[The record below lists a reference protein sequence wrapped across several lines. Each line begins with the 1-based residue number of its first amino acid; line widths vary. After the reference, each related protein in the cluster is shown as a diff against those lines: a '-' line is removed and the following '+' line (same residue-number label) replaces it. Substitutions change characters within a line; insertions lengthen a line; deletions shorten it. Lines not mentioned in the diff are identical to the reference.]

1 MKYGVMDGVLRGT
14 REEIFTE
21 AQKLGFD
28 GVELWNI
35 NEDAVDELKQLSE
48 KTGVTAVSVV
58 CGPKGLASSDAEE
71 RKAATEELAAVIKRC
86 EAVGAGVILVPFFGM
101 RNLEDEDAVSLA
113 VEHFKECAKPAAQ
126 SKVVLALEMAMNG
139 PDSLELVS
147 RIGSE
152 YVKVYYDVGNAV
164 NSGYDVV
171 EEIKLLAGQIAQ
183 IHIKDAGGQFLGE
196 GKVPMKAACE
206 AMEEIG
212 FDGYL
217 VLETPATDNPP
228 QAAEKNLNYLK
239 ECLGV

>member
-1 MKYGVMDGVLRGT
+1 MKYGVMEGVLRGT
-14 REEIFTE
+14 REEIFSD

-35 NEDAVDELKQLSE
+35 NEDAVDELKKLSQ
-48 KTGVTAVSVV
+48 KTGVAAISVV
-58 CGPKGLASSDAEE
+58 CGPKGLASPDAEE
-71 RKAATEELAAVIKRC
+71 RKSATGELAAVISRC

-101 RNLEDEDAVSLA
+101 RNLEDEDAVALA
-113 VEHFKECAKPAAQ
+113 IEHFKECAKEAEQ
-126 SKVVLALEMAMNG
+126 SKVILALEMAMNA
-139 PDSLELVS
+139 PDSLELVN

-164 NSGYDVV
+164 NAGYDVV
-171 EEIKLLAGQIAQ
+171 EEIKLLAGQISQ

-196 GKVPMKAACE
+196 GKVPLKAACE
-206 AMEEIG
+206 AIKEIG

-228 QAAEKNLNYLK
+228 KAAEKNLAYLK
-239 ECLGV
+239 KCLGL